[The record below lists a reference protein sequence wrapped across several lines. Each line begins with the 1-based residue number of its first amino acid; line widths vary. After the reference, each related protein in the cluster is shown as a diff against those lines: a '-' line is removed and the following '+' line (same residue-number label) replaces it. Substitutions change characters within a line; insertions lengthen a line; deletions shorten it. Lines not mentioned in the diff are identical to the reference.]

1 MADHEHEV
9 IFDHFRYVWNLL
21 NDLFTD
27 DLSASLTDAEKFLFY
42 KPGKKLD
49 LRAPIGQPFKAGSA
63 VYRAIHE
70 KKRIVTKIDK
80 AMFGLPYIAVA
91 IPLYNAQGQV
101 IGAASV
107 QQAVERQEA
116 LQEIADV
123 LSKNMMKISGNVQEI
138 SAQSEEIS
146 AVSRTMVQASLDS
159 IKRVKETDDVIH
171 IIKNIS
177 GQTNLLGLNAAIEA
191 ARVGEMGRG
200 FGVVAEEIR
209 KLAQGSAESIAK
221 INEIVSA
228 IQTDSSAMGKQL
240 QDVEKVISQ
249 IAVAITETAESIE
262 QASAMAHKLDVI
274 ALELSGEKE

>member
-1 MADHEHEV
+1 MANQENEV

-27 DLSASLTDAEKFLFY
+27 DLSASLTDTEKFLFY
-42 KPGKKLD
+42 KPGRKLD
-49 LRAPIGQPFKAGSA
+49 LRAPIGQPFKEGSA

-101 IGAASV
+101 IGAASI
-107 QQAVERQEA
+107 QQAVDRQEA
-116 LQEIADV
+116 LKEIADV
-123 LSKNMMKISGNVQEI
+123 LSTNMMKISSNVQEI

-146 AVSRTMVQASLDS
+146 AVSRTMVQSSHDS

-221 INEIVSA
+221 INEIVAA
-228 IQTDSSAMGKQL
+228 IQTDSSSMGKQL

-249 IAVAITETAESIE
+249 IAVAITETAEAIE
-262 QASAMAHKLDVI
+262 QASTMAHKLDVI